1 MTSSDV
7 GEFFSSAGGNAAE
20 PPPPT
25 DGRRRPVRAGVRHV
39 GGCRCDE
46 DDALGIAA
54 VDAIIDADVVGEST
68 DDDEEDCERND
79 KRRMACGGIGGDDQ
93 RLGILVTQRPN
104 IPLYEKE
111 EVVVRVG
118 LRLVRNYWSV
128 RAHNDD

>member
-7 GEFFSSAGGNAAE
+7 GEFFSSADGNAAE
-20 PPPPT
+20 PPLPSI

-104 IPLYEKE
+104 MTSL
-111 EVVVRVG
+111 
-118 LRLVRNYWSV
+118 
-128 RAHNDD
+128 

>member
-7 GEFFSSAGGNAAE
+7 GEFFSSADGNAAE
-20 PPPPT
+20 PPLPSI

-54 VDAIIDADVVGEST
+54 VDADVVGYST

-93 RLGILVTQRPN
+93 RRGMIKQRPN
-104 IPLYEKE
+104 ITSITYAP
-111 EVVVRVG
+111 
-118 LRLVRNYWSV
+118 
-128 RAHNDD
+128 